1 MKDKVLKT
9 IAENNMINDGDRII
23 IALSGGP
30 DSITLLHIL
39 HTLKNKLNITIY
51 AAHVNHLLR
60 GKDAYKDEELCKKY
74 CDELGILCFVKRV
87 DINQLAKIKNISH
100 ELAGREAR
108 YEFFD
113 ELMKKYDC
121 NKIAIAHNLNDQAE
135 TVLMRMMRGA
145 GIEGLVGIR
154 PVRDNI
160 FIRPLIEITRNEI
173 EKYCEENKL
182 PAAIDKTNFENIYAR
197 NKIRLELIPYMENN
211 FNKDIIHTLNRMSNI
226 IREDNDYLE
235 EISDEIFKKY
245 CYRKDD
251 RVIIYKDAFKEHKT
265 IITRVLRKAILQIK
279 GDLYNIENSHIIDI
293 IKLYNQNTGKTIM
306 LPDSLMVDNVYK
318 DIHIYKEMKN
328 HNTNIYEVIPFN
340 DEFYCEKLHTKII
353 TKVLHKN
360 NNDVNLKDSDM
371 IKYFDFD
378 KVKDNI
384 ILRYRKD
391 GDRFTS
397 LGMKGS
403 KKLKDLFI
411 DLKVPRHERDI
422 IPLICFGNEIGWIV
436 GYRISEKFKVD
447 NNTER
452 ILQICIER

>member
-30 DSITLLHIL
+30 DSISLLHIL

-60 GKDAYKDEELCKKY
+60 GNDAYKDEELCEKY

-87 DINQLAKIKNISH
+87 DINQLSKIKNISH

-135 TVLMRMMRGA
+135 TVLMRMMRGT

-160 FIRPLIEITRNEI
+160 FIRPLIEITRKEI
-173 EKYCEENKL
+173 EKYCEENEL

-226 IREDNDYLE
+226 IREDSDYLE

-245 CYRKDD
+245 CYRKGD
-251 RVIIYKDAFKEHKT
+251 RVIIYKDAFREHKT

-318 DIHIYKEMKN
+318 DIHIYKEIKD
-328 HNTNIYEVIPFN
+328 HNTNVHEMIPFN
-340 DEFYCEKLHTKII
+340 DEFYCEKLHIKII
-353 TKVLHKN
+353 TKIFHKN
-360 NNDVNLKDSDM
+360 NDINLTDSDM
-371 IKYFDFD
+371 AKYFDFD

-384 ILRYRKD
+384 VLRYRKD

-422 IPLICFGNEIGWIV
+422 IPLICFGDEIGWIV

>member
-113 ELMKKYDC
+113 ELMKKYNC

-328 HNTNIYEVIPFN
+328 HNTNIYEVITFN

>member
-1 MKDKVLKT
+1 
-9 IAENNMINDGDRII
+9 MINDGDRII

-30 DSITLLHIL
+30 DSISLLHIL

-60 GKDAYKDEELCKKY
+60 GNDAYKDEELCEKY

-87 DINQLAKIKNISH
+87 DINQLSKIKNISH

-135 TVLMRMMRGA
+135 TVLMRMMRGT

-160 FIRPLIEITRNEI
+160 FIRPLIEITRKEI
-173 EKYCEENKL
+173 EKYCEENEL

-226 IREDNDYLE
+226 IREDSDYLE

-245 CYRKDD
+245 CYRKGD
-251 RVIIYKDAFKEHKT
+251 RVIIYKDAFREHKT

-318 DIHIYKEMKN
+318 DIHIYKEIKD
-328 HNTNIYEVIPFN
+328 HNTNVHEMIPFN
-340 DEFYCEKLHTKII
+340 DEFYCEKLHIKII
-353 TKVLHKN
+353 TKIFHKN
-360 NNDVNLKDSDM
+360 NDINLTDSDM
-371 IKYFDFD
+371 AKYFDFD

-384 ILRYRKD
+384 VLRYRKD

-422 IPLICFGNEIGWIV
+422 IPLICFGDEIGWIV

>member
-1 MKDKVLKT
+1 MKDKVLRT
-9 IAENNMINDGDRII
+9 IAENNMVDNGDRII

-39 HTLKNKLNITIY
+39 HTLRNKLNITIY

-60 GKDAYKDEELCKKY
+60 GEDAYKDEENCKKY
-74 CDELGILCFVKRV
+74 CEKLGIPCFIKRV
-87 DINQLAKIKNISH
+87 DINELAKMKNVSH

-108 YEFFD
+108 YAFFQ
-113 ELMKKYDC
+113 ELMEKHNC

-135 TVLMRMMRGA
+135 TILMRMMRGA
-145 GIEGLVGIR
+145 GIEGLIGIR
-154 PVRDNI
+154 PVRDDI
-160 FIRPLIEITRNEI
+160 FIRPLIEITRKEI
-173 EKYCEENKL
+173 EEYCERNNL

-226 IREDNDYLE
+226 IKEDNEYLE
-235 EISDEIFKKY
+235 EVSDEIFKKY
-245 CYRKDD
+245 YYRKDD
-251 RVIIYKDAFKEHKT
+251 RVIIYKGAFKEHKA
-265 IITRVLRKAILQIK
+265 IVTRVLRKAIFQIK
-279 GDLYNIENSHIIDI
+279 GDLCNIENSHIIDI

-306 LPDSLMVDNVYK
+306 LPDGLMVDNVYK
-318 DIHIYKEMKN
+318 DIHIYKETKN
-328 HNTNIYEVIPFN
+328 QNIDFYEKIPV
-340 DEFYCEKLHTKII
+340 DGDFYCEKLQVKIV
-353 TKVLHKN
+353 TKVFSR
-360 NNDVNLKDSDM
+360 NNDINLKSSEM
-371 IKYFDFD
+371 VKYFDFD

-411 DLKVPRHERDI
+411 DFKIPRHERDT

-436 GYRISEKFKVD
+436 GYRISDKFKID
-447 NNTER
+447 NNTKT
-452 ILQICIER
+452 ILQICMER